1 MKPCQGI
8 VLNPIKGSLLAQA
21 HAQAKPLVTSR
32 YAPPSKRKEEPKTL
46 TKDEISSD
54 ILFPSLSPM
63 KPMTSGASWSQLQTR
78 LSTPNPFSA
87 LSEDS
92 PSPKASP
99 RPRPDMNF
107 MRVVDERM
115 KREKAEAEEGIRR
128 EGITEPSQMTM
139 EQRDASGWTTLRLPG
154 TPAEFMDIS
163 ERLSANPPLKE
174 EYYYDSGHKFER
186 PWIRGDPVECVH
198 LGGTPI
204 ERTEKLVDHFANFS
218 IDRTPV
224 VVYSP
229 ICEASVAAA
238 KAKFAGFFKK
248 SEKYSL

>member
-1 MKPCQGI
+1 MAANAAALAPKPM
-8 VLNPIKGSLLAQA
+8 VN
-21 HAQAKPLVTSR
+21 R

-63 KPMTSGASWSQLQTR
+63 KPMTSGASWAQLQNR
-78 LSTPNPFSA
+78 LSSNPFSA

-92 PSPKASP
+92 TSPKDLSPSPKDLSP
-99 RPRPDMNF
+99 SHKDLSPSHKMNF
-107 MRVVDERM
+107 MRVIDERM
-115 KREKAEAEEGIRR
+115 KRERAEAEEGIRR

-139 EQRDASGWTTLRLPG
+139 DQREANGWTTLRLPG
-154 TPAEFMDIS
+154 TPAELMDIS

-174 EYYYDSGHKFER
+174 EDYYDSGHSFER

-198 LGGTPI
+198 LGGKPI
-204 ERTEKLVDHFANFS
+204 ERTEKAIDHFANFS
-218 IDRTPV
+218 TDRTPV